1 MLDHFAVQ
9 QHRNAEDQTNPKPIA
24 KHYFMAGVVNV
35 RSVAGVGNIPPMDGV
50 IHGLMFE
57 HLGIWGVYPVVA
69 SGQVRVGVRMVTAV
83 LSVAVSGVYICFFHR
98 TLLIINSIRLK
109 MIHSAMTIVISPASS

>member
-1 MLDHFAVQ
+1 V
-9 QHRNAEDQTNPKPIA
+9 
-24 KHYFMAGVVNV
+24 AGVVNV
-35 RSVAGVGNIPPMDGV
+35 RPVAGVDHISSMDGV

-57 HLGIWGVYPVVA
+57 HLVIWGVCPVIL
-69 SGQVRVGVRMVTAV
+69 SGQVRGGMRLVTAV
-83 LSVAVSGVYICFFHR
+83 LLVAVSGVYICFFHR